1 MLLQANSFTTSF
13 DHQHRFE
20 AISAGCMATTG
31 LLSAHHLLHTS
42 EHQRLQSRPWASSVH
57 DHVLHAAPHCQR
69 QQHRAALLVHSSTC
83 FEAAAA
89 HQQQLPAQPCSNHL
103 ACGGLNGGYQ
113 LHQPQ
118 QHRGSNSCEA
128 VSGGNWSIAAGPSL
142 GWNTASTF
150 FNKYRLGEV
159 MGSGTFGEVR
169 TAVHLQT
176 GKPRYAVKVLSKHRI
191 EVDAIRREVHTWQQ
205 AQNSKYVAKLEGLFE
220 VGTETQHSGGVSP
233 ASPEGRGK
241 LDA

>member
-1 MLLQANSFTTSF
+1 
-13 DHQHRFE
+13 
-20 AISAGCMATTG
+20 
-31 LLSAHHLLHTS
+31 
-42 EHQRLQSRPWASSVH
+42 
-57 DHVLHAAPHCQR
+57 
-69 QQHRAALLVHSSTC
+69 VHSSTC

-89 HQQQLPAQPCSNHL
+89 HQQQLPGQSCSNHL
-103 ACGGLNGGYQ
+103 ACSGLNGGHQ
-113 LHQPQ
+113 LHQQAQ
-118 QHRGSNSCEA
+118 QHRGSNSCEVA
-128 VSGGNWSIAAGPSL
+128 SGGNWSIAAGPSL

-191 EVDAIRREVHTWQQ
+191 EVDAIRREVQTWQQ

-220 VGTETQHSGGVSP
+220 VGGTLTQTFSGI
-233 ASPEGRGK
+233 SPE
-241 LDA
+241 LS